1 MDQLKITI
9 ITVCYNSDKTIERT
23 IKSILQQSYDNIEYI
38 IIDGGSTDDTLNILK
53 KHNDTINF
61 VLSEPDEGLYYA
73 MNKGIKFATGDV
85 IGILNSD
92 DFFKD
97 NFVLQKIVNQFEIT
111 KSHMVYGNIDYVNNE
126 NKIVRYWK
134 SSVFKKK
141 SFSKGWHP
149 PHPSLFI
156 KKKIYD
162 KYGIFN
168 TNLRICS
175 DFELMLRFFEVNNIS
190 SSYLDL
196 TTTTML
202 VGGASNTLAGIIRG
216 RKEINVAFKL
226 HNIKRSI
233 FYDYYRYMPKILKL
247 INK

>member
-1 MDQLKITI
+1 MKITI
-9 ITVCYNSDKTIERT
+9 ITVSYNSDKTIERT
-23 IKSILQQSYDNIEYI
+23 IKSILEQSYDDIEYI
-38 IIDGGSTDDTLNILK
+38 IIDGGSTDDTLNIIK
-53 KHNDTINF
+53 KYNDIINF

-73 MNKGIKFATGDV
+73 MNKGIKLATGDV

-92 DFFKD
+92 DFFKY
-97 NFVLQKIVNQFEIT
+97 NYVLQKIANQFEIK
-111 KSHMVYGNIDYVNNE
+111 KSDMVYGNIDYVNNE

-134 SSVFKKK
+134 SSDFKKN

-162 KYGIFN
+162 KYGVFN

-175 DFELMLRFFEVNNIS
+175 DFELMLRFFEIHDVS

-202 VGGASNTLAGIIRG
+202 VGGVSNSLTGILRG
-216 RKEINVAFKL
+216 RKEISIAFKL
-226 HNIKRSI
+226 NNIKLPI
-233 FYDYYRYMPKILKL
+233 FYDFYRYLPKILKL

>member
-1 MDQLKITI
+1 MKITI
-9 ITVCYNSDKTIERT
+9 ITVSYNSDKTIERT
-23 IKSILQQSYDNIEYI
+23 IKSIFKQSYNDIEYI
-38 IIDGGSTDDTLNILK
+38 IIDGGSTDETLNILK
-53 KHNDTINF
+53 KYNEIIN
-61 VLSEPDEGLYYA
+61 LIISEPDEGLYYA
-73 MNKGIKFATGDV
+73 MNKGIKLATGNV

-97 NFVLQKIVNQFEIT
+97 NFVLQKVANEFKIT
-111 KSHMVYGNIDYVNNE
+111 KSDMVYGNIDYINNE

-134 SSVFKKK
+134 SSVFKKN
-141 SFSKGWHP
+141 SFCKGWHP

-162 KYGIFN
+162 KYGVFN

-175 DFELMLRFFEVNNIS
+175 DFELMLRFFEVHNVT

-202 VGGASNTLAGIIRG
+202 VGGVSNSLSGILRG
-216 RKEINVAFKL
+216 RKELKIAFKL
-226 HNIKRSI
+226 NNIKRSI
-233 FYDYYRYMPKILKL
+233 FYEYHRYLPKILKL

>member
-1 MDQLKITI
+1 MKVSV
-9 ITVCYNSDKTIERT
+9 ITVCYNSSKTILDT
-23 IKSILQQSYDNIEYI
+23 IKSINQQTYPDIEHIFVDGQSNDSTLEIINENSNRNPI
-38 IIDGGSTDDTLNILK
+38 II
-53 KHNDTINF
+53 
-61 VLSEPDEGLYYA
+61 SESDEGLYYA
-73 MNKGIKFATGDV
+73 MNKGVKLATGDI

-111 KSHMVYGNIDYVNNE
+111 KSDMVYGNIDYLNSE

-162 KYGIFN
+162 KYGVFN
-168 TNLRICS
+168 TDLRICS

-202 VGGASNTLAGIIRG
+202 VGGVSNTLAGILRG
-216 RKEINVAFKL
+216 RKEINIAFKL
-226 HNIKRSI
+226 NNIKRSI
-233 FYDYYRYMPKILKL
+233 FYDYYRYLPKILKL